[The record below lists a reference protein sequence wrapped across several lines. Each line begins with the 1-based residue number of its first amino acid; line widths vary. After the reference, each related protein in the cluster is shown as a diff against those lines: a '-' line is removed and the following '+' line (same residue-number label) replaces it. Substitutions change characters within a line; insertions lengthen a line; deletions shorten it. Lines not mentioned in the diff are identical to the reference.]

1 MSVRKVVDVSLH
13 MSITR
18 SHADLEYLIS
28 RWSTKT
34 HTFVTS
40 WGEFT
45 PIPRDV
51 SVIFRLQVS
60 VDDGAMGFIMF
71 DKERGKVQLPSA
83 ALKLSNKSTYT
94 SWARYLYS
102 QYHSS
107 FISSSCLFVLC
118 LVLITAKR
126 WFLSLTVVV
135 FS

>member
-1 MSVRKVVDVSLH
+1 MDVSLH

-45 PIPRDV
+45 PIPKDV

-71 DKERGKVQLPSA
+71 DKERGKVP
-83 ALKLSNKSTYT
+83 
-94 SWARYLYS
+94 
-102 QYHSS
+102 SS
-107 FISSSCLFVLC
+107 FPTNLHIPRGPGICTLSIILLLFHPVFFSFFVL
-118 LVLITAKR
+118 
-126 WFLSLTVVV
+126 S
-135 FS
+135 